1 MEPVIGLAYDNYY
14 AKPVVR
20 DVLEEQF
27 PQYLERILLYCPG
40 KAVAQGATRFATRK

>member
-1 MEPVIGLAYDNYY
+1 MEPVIGLDYDNYY

-27 PQYLERILLYCPG
+27 PQYRGRILFYCPG
-40 KAVAQGATRFATRK
+40 GAVAQGAARFAARE